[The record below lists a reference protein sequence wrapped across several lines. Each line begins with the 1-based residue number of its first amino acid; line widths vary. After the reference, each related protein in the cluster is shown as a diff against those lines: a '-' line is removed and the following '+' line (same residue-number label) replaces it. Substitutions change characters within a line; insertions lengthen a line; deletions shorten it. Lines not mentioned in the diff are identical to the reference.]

1 MGVLKS
7 TVMAIDNY
15 LRRSGG
21 RDQGTRP
28 AQAFRDAGM
37 EAGSFSVEAQAAQT
51 LSDLA
56 LGGFQFQMTGSSER
70 ARILD
75 RAADE
80 FDRRH
85 AVPVMERGMLWGDC
99 IVVPVWDGER
109 FDHAVVDV
117 CDFRILGCRGDEITH
132 VAYVVERK
140 TVGTQQYALVQEMR
154 LVERAGE
161 TSAEMRLT
169 ALSQSGSAV
178 DMARFPDWAGYDR
191 EWSIAGARHLPI
203 ARYRSPKR
211 QADTANG
218 VYGTPICHGASR
230 ALKEI
235 HYLVE
240 QQHAEFELSEK
251 SIIADKSL
259 FKRHDGALSL
269 PRGKERVFMQVNG
282 VRNIDETAL
291 KTWAPNIQYD
301 PYAEAVEQQLR
312 AVERAIGVDSGILS
326 KPENVNYENV
336 DSVRKSMRKT
346 QAFIDAARGCMETCL
361 DQLVAAWNVLLDYHG
376 VPTGEAE
383 HAYTWSNDYINTYAD
398 QRAALAAGFSMGA
411 TDALDYRVFVM
422 GEPVEEARARVA
434 EIAAGREAA
443 VLLTE

>member
-7 TVMAIDNY
+7 TVTAIDNY

-28 AQAFRDAGM
+28 DQAFRDAGM
-37 EAGSFSVEAQAAQT
+37 EAGSFSVEAQAAQA

-85 AVPVMERGMLWGDC
+85 AVPVMEHGMLWGDC

-178 DMARFPDWAGYDR
+178 DMARFPTGPVTTASGPSRAPGTCPSRGTAARSAGPTPR
-191 EWSIAGARHLPI
+191 TACTAPPSATGPRGRSRRFTTWWSSSTPSSSCP
-203 ARYRSPKR
+203 RSPSSPTSR
-211 QADTANG
+211 
-218 VYGTPICHGASR
+218 CSR
-230 ALKEI
+230 A
-235 HYLVE
+235 
-240 QQHAEFELSEK
+240 ATGPCPC
-251 SIIADKSL
+251 
-259 FKRHDGALSL
+259 R
-269 PRGKERVFMQVNG
+269 
-282 VRNIDETAL
+282 
-291 KTWAPNIQYD
+291 
-301 PYAEAVEQQLR
+301 
-312 AVERAIGVDSGILS
+312 
-326 KPENVNYENV
+326 
-336 DSVRKSMRKT
+336 
-346 QAFIDAARGCMETCL
+346 AARSACSC
-361 DQLVAAWNVLLDYHG
+361 
-376 VPTGEAE
+376 
-383 HAYTWSNDYINTYAD
+383 
-398 QRAALAAGFSMGA
+398 R
-411 TDALDYRVFVM
+411 
-422 GEPVEEARARVA
+422 
-434 EIAAGREAA
+434 
-443 VLLTE
+443 